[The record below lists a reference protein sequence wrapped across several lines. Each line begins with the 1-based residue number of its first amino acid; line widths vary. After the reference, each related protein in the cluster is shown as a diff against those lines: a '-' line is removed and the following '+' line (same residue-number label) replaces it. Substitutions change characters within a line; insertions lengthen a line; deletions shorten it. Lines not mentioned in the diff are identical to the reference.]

1 MGEIGGY
8 DLPFFSKDKFLT
20 KTHIISQFNNDI
32 ELAQYLPDRINP
44 SKVTRSFPLAL
55 LFNVKKEK
63 YLNLYGL
70 YKQKKE
76 TSTTGGK
83 HYNVSITQSLLLF
96 IENYS
101 PSTN

>member
-70 YKQKKE
+70 YKQKKNKQAQLE
-76 TSTTGGK
+76 VK
-83 HYNVSITQSLLLF
+83 L
-96 IENYS
+96 
-101 PSTN
+101 